1 MLQRQ
6 QYEYLRSE
14 LKKARLA
21 GKLNQVD
28 LAQKLRKPQSFISKV
43 ESGER
48 NLDVIEFVSYCNAL
62 DLDPAKYLK
71 KLVDKF
77 WRLSD
82 S

>member
-21 GKLNQVD
+21 GELHQLD
-28 LAQKLRKPQSFISKV
+28 LAKRLKKPQSFISKV

-48 NLDVIEFVSYCNAL
+48 NLDVIEFVNYCAAL
-62 DLDPAKYLK
+62 ELDPAKYLK
-71 KLVDKF
+71 KLIDNF
-77 WRLSD
+77 
-82 S
+82 